1 MVGKENKEQHLLRK
15 MIRGDTHAMR
25 EFYNI
30 YSGYLTAVCARYISN
45 EEDVKDILQEGFIK
59 IFKAMEKFEYK
70 GEGSLKAWS
79 ARIVV
84 NEALKHIKENQ
95 KLKITNLPSWDLPDM
110 PDEREPDFEDIPT
123 SVILEMIRTL
133 PIGYRT
139 VFNLYIFE
147 EKSHKEIASI
157 LGIAENSS
165 ASQLHRAKNLLVKEI
180 ESYRIKKRRNEQPMA
195 T

>member
-1 MVGKENKEQHLLRK
+1 MTRTGLR
-15 MIRGDTHAMR
+15 
-25 EFYNI
+25 
-30 YSGYLTAVCARYISN
+30 
-45 EEDVKDILQEGFIK
+45 
-59 IFKAMEKFEYK
+59 
-70 GEGSLKAWS
+70 
-79 ARIVV
+79 
-84 NEALKHIKENQ
+84 
-95 KLKITNLPSWDLPDM
+95 LKITNLPSWDLPDM